1 MTAPLAPLSADL
13 AAIRKRALAIGAVA
27 AVASVAGAIADPVQ
41 FYRSYLVAWLFWLG
55 LGLGSLAIVMLHRIT
70 GGSWGFAIRRL
81 LESGMRTLPLLA
93 LLFVP
98 IAIGM
103 PKLYAWTDAA
113 AVAADP
119 VLAHKAPYLN
129 TTMVLA
135 RAVLFFAVWIG
146 SAALLLRFS
155 RKSDRTGD
163 PRHERRARAVSGP
176 LIGLY
181 GVTMTLAAVD
191 WAMSL
196 EPHWFS
202 TMYGVI
208 FVVGQVLSTLAF
220 AIVAS
225 AWLRKHAPFD
235 RWISGDHFHDLGN
248 LMFAFL
254 LLWAYAAFS
263 QFLIIWSGNV
273 AEETPWYIARTHGGW
288 GAVALVVV
296 VFHFAVPFLLLLWRR
311 IKRDTSTLPLVALY
325 LLAMRYVDVFWLVQP
340 AFHPGVFALHW
351 LDVAAPVAIG
361 GFWLA
366 SFVQGL
372 KGRPLI
378 SLQDA
383 QLQDALET
391 KGSTRPG

>member
-1 MTAPLAPLSADL
+1 MTASISADL
-13 AAIRKRALAIGAVA
+13 ARVRTRALAVGAVA
-27 AVASVAGAIADPVQ
+27 AVASVAGAMADPVQ
-41 FYRSYLVAWLFWLG
+41 FFRSYLVAWLFWLG
-55 LGLGSLAIVMLHRIT
+55 LGLGSLGIVMLHHIT
-70 GGSWGFAIRRL
+70 SGSWGFAIRRL

-93 LLFVP
+93 VLFVP

-103 PKLYAWTDAA
+103 PNLYVWTDAA

-119 VLAHKAPYLN
+119 VLAHKAGYLN

-135 RAVLFFAVWIG
+135 RTVLFFALWIG

-176 LIGLY
+176 LIGVY

-208 FVVGQVLSTLAF
+208 FVVGQVLTTFAF

-235 RWISGDHFHDLGN
+235 CWISDGHFHDLGN
-248 LMFAFL
+248 LTFAFL
-254 LLWAYAAFS
+254 LLWAYTQFS

-273 AEETPWYIARTHGGW
+273 AEETPWYLARTTGGW
-288 GAVALVVV
+288 RAVALILV

-311 IKRDTSTLPLVALY
+311 IKRDTRTLPKVALF
-325 LLAMRYVDVFWLVQP
+325 LIAMRYVDLYWLVQP
-340 AFHPGVFALHW
+340 SFHPGELSIHW
-351 LDVAAPVAIG
+351 LDLATPLAIG

-366 SFVQGL
+366 SFAQGL

-383 QLQDALET
+383 QLQTALET
-391 KGSTRPG
+391 GTPKTRSSA

>member
-1 MTAPLAPLSADL
+1 
-13 AAIRKRALAIGAVA
+13 
-27 AVASVAGAIADPVQ
+27 
-41 FYRSYLVAWLFWLG
+41 
-55 LGLGSLAIVMLHRIT
+55 
-70 GGSWGFAIRRL
+70 
-81 LESGMRTLPLLA
+81 
-93 LLFVP
+93 
-98 IAIGM
+98 
-103 PKLYAWTDAA
+103 
-113 AVAADP
+113 
-119 VLAHKAPYLN
+119 
-129 TTMVLA
+129 
-135 RAVLFFAVWIG
+135 
-146 SAALLLRFS
+146 
-155 RKSDRTGD
+155 
-163 PRHERRARAVSGP
+163 

-208 FVVGQVLSTLAF
+208 FVVGQVLTTLAF

-225 AWLRKHAPFD
+225 SWLRKHAPFH
-235 RWISGDHFHDLGN
+235 RWISEDHFHDLGN

-254 LLWAYAAFS
+254 FLWAYTAFS

-288 GAVALVVV
+288 RTVALLVV

-311 IKRDTSTLPLVALY
+311 IKRDTKTLPLVALF
-325 LLAMRYVDVFWLVQP
+325 LIAMRYVDVFWLVQP
-340 AFHPGVFALHW
+340 AFLPGAFSIHW
-351 LDVAAPVAIG
+351 LDVAVPVAIG

-366 SFVQGL
+366 AFVQGL

-383 QLQDALET
+383 QLQGSLERA
-391 KGSTRPG
+391 G